1 MADWNELLT
10 QLDRTRDL
18 RDIVGGG
25 EWLGHFDAEPVILG
39 SDADLDRDLA
49 GLDDD
54 DLGAALDRMARY
66 KTSPS
71 GSFRDQGIH
80 SRMRARQQG
89 ARKVLGAAEV
99 MAGRQALR
107 PNQYTPIVSGTVPA
121 ATANVQLTIQPGGGI
136 GNWQFHGFH
145 FEDVASQFFVITA
158 LTIAGLPVIQGTVA
172 TTGNALVA
180 QGFSVGVFDTRNPDA
195 FNLTPWMGKTFQNN
209 QPIVMTIANVSNA
222 GDVGGGAYTLKG
234 AVLTSS
240 NPCDVE
246 LPGANLAISQ
256 AQTRSAMGRG
266 LGMYRGGRAYGQS
279 R

>member
-1 MADWNELLT
+1 MADWNEILT

-25 EWLGHFDAEPVILG
+25 EWLGHYDSDPVILG
-39 SDADLDRDLA
+39 SDEAWDSDLA
-49 GLDDD
+49 GLEDEEI
-54 DLGAALDRMARY
+54 GAALDRMARY
-66 KTSPS
+66 KPDPR
-71 GSFRDQGIH
+71 GSFRDKGTP
-80 SRMRARQQG
+80 SRMRALASG
-89 ARKVLGAAEV
+89 ARKVLATAEV

-121 ATANVQLTIQPGGGI
+121 ATAGVVLTIQPGGGI
-136 GNWQFHGFH
+136 GNWQFHGFQ

-172 TTGNALVA
+172 TSGNAIVA
-180 QGFSVGVFDTRNPDA
+180 QGFSVGVFDTRNPDS
-195 FNLTPWMGKTFQNN
+195 FNLTPWMGKTFMNN

-222 GDVGGGAYTLKG
+222 ADVGGGAYTLKG

-246 LPGANLAISQ
+246 LPGANLHIQQ
-256 AQTRSAMGRG
+256 AQTRQAMGRG
-266 LGMYRGGRAYGQS
+266 LGAIRGGRAYGHS